1 MVSWSELTEAEP
13 ELAAKVR
20 AAFDRHIHKTMATLR
35 RDGSP
40 RISGTE
46 VRFDHGEM
54 WLGSMPG
61 AVKAR
66 DLQRDPRV
74 AIHSASAEPDEK
86 AGTMDPDAKVAGRA
100 VEVTDPEVFAQFADQ
115 APPGGMHLFLVDITE
130 AVVTGVEGDPP
141 ALVIDHWTPATGRQR
156 VTRD

>member
-1 MVSWSELTEAEP
+1 MVSWTEFSEAEP

-54 WLGSMPG
+54 WLGSMTG

-66 DLQRDPRV
+66 DLQHDPRV
-74 AIHSASAEPDEK
+74 ALHSASAEPDEK
-86 AGTMDPDAKVAGRA
+86 AGTMDPDAKVSGRA
-100 VEVTDPEVFAQFADQ
+100 VEVTDPAVFAKFADQ
-115 APPGGMHLFLVDITE
+115 APPEGMHLFLVDIAE
-130 AVVTGVEGDPP
+130 VAVTGVEGEPP
-141 ALVIDHWTPATGRQR
+141 ELVIDYWTAAGGRNT
-156 VTRD
+156 VTRT